1 MSTITEHSD
10 VVVVFDAPPG
20 PESGRFVEV
29 ENGRGAGVKT
39 HHGWKERED
48 GLWEIGPF
56 LDLTDRERAAL
67 TLVARERSV
76 DRTGSAWEEPLLQR
90 FTEDEWTVLAKKLA
104 LRKAGESNGA

>member
-1 MSTITEHSD
+1 MQQHSD
-10 VVVVFDAPPG
+10 IVVVFDGPPSHV
-20 PESGRFVEV
+20 SGRFVEV
-29 ENGRGAGVKT
+29 EDGQGAGVKT

-76 DRTGSAWEEPLLQR
+76 DRSGSAREEPLLER
-90 FTEDEWTVLAKKLA
+90 FTEDEWTVLAKKLGFGE
-104 LRKAGESNGA
+104 AGESNGA